1 VLVLGVVAI
10 GLGILFENQN
20 IAFMVGLAFSIA
32 ASCNFPILILSMY
45 WSKLT
50 TRGAMVG
57 GWLGLLTAV
66 VLMILGPTIWVKVLG
81 HATPI
86 YPYEYPALFSMAAA
100 FIGTWLFSITD
111 NSEAAVQERGRFYSQ
126 LYAHKQG

>member
-1 VLVLGVVAI
+1 VWWRLA
-10 GLGILFENQN
+10 LGILFENQN

-45 WSKLT
+45 WSTLT

-66 VLMILGPTIWVKVLG
+66 SPDDPRPDDLG
-81 HATPI
+81 A
-86 YPYEYPALFSMAAA
+86 EYWGMQRQSIPMNIRRCSQWLSA

-111 NSEAAVQERGRFYSQ
+111 NSLAATRTWSASVTRN
-126 LYAHKQG
+126 LYAHKLG